1 MSCHRPE
8 LATSIIR
15 QAPHI
20 TPTHACWNAQGRHG
34 TPRSYIE
41 EQDCGAITHLAG
53 VAACCGLPDVRVAA
67 DATSRV
73 PALADRCRA
82 PRSTILAADLFQ
94 APPLDGASRVSV
106 AVQKVALADVE
117 CPESRVQMHFEL

>member
-20 TPTHACWNAQGRHG
+20 TRTTGCWNAQGRHE
-34 TPRSYIE
+34 THRSYIQ
-41 EQDCGAITHLAG
+41 EQDCGATAHLAG

-73 PALADRCRA
+73 PALAERCRA

-94 APPLDGASRVSV
+94 APPLDDASLGSV
-106 AVQKVALADVE
+106 AVQKVAPTDVE
-117 CPESRVQMHFEL
+117 CPESRD